1 MPEPSV
7 SPANLVQLASFRLGT
22 EDYAIDIMRIREI
35 IRPLKL
41 TPVPDATGLLEGVLN
56 LRGAIIPVVDLRRR
70 LGLAVQGD
78 TQRTKL
84 IICVV
89 QNRLVGFRV
98 GEVLEVVR
106 LPLSQ
111 IRPSPRLREGQ
122 EPDLVLGVCQHH
134 DRLLLLLNLKRVLSP
149 AFFSRDEG
157 DNGPPADPSA
167 RRGGEA

>member
-1 MPEPSV
+1 MVDP
-7 SPANLVQLASFRLGT
+7 PATASSLVQLASFRLGS

-70 LGLAVQGD
+70 LGMAALED

-98 GEVLEVVR
+98 DEVLEVVR
-106 LPLSQ
+106 LPSSQ
-111 IRPSPRLREGQ
+111 IRPAPRLRERQ

-149 AFFSRDEG
+149 AFFERGVDEH
-157 DNGPPADPSA
+157 DAPAGPPD
-167 RRGGEA
+167 RRGDEA

>member
-1 MPEPSV
+1 MAGPNPSP
-7 SPANLVQLASFRLGT
+7 SRLVQLASFRLGS

-35 IRPLKL
+35 IRPLRL

-70 LGLAVQGD
+70 LGLAVLGD

-98 GEVLEVVR
+98 DEVLEVVR
-106 LPLSQ
+106 LPEGQ
-111 IRPSPRLREGQ
+111 IRPAPRLREGQ

-149 AFFSRDEG
+149 AFFAGDGDEPGAPAGSRGRQGDE
-157 DNGPPADPSA
+157 A
-167 RRGGEA
+167 